1 VNRQAHDWHLFRH
14 AESVPPRFDDA
25 GMPPGLRALGH
36 HVREAGEGERIL
48 ATAIIEQST
57 LTADGDFEPRL
68 EGSSKPV
75 AQKAGADSTDPKE
88 LARLCAAQMAKEA
101 ADRAAEK
108 AADVAATKAL
118 ESAAADAE
126 NALNDVA
133 ILYLKQIKAAMAGNF
148 TFDVQR
154 EVTSNRTVGVKFE
167 VKARH
172 PVSITLVGGAIQ
184 VRIHTGGGMIYPEIK
199 VPSDLSKEKLG
210 ALVQTIIEG

>member
-1 VNRQAHDWHLFRH
+1 MVSDVKVRRWREARGLKQSSITLHLVFT
-14 AESVPPRFDDA
+14 
-25 GMPPGLRALGH
+25 GNPGTGKTTVARLVAKLFKALGVLSRGH
-36 HVREAGEGERIL
+36 LVEVDRSKLVEGYVGQ
-48 ATAIIEQST
+48 T
-57 LTADGDFEPRL
+57 
-68 EGSSKPV
+68 
-75 AQKAGADSTDPKE
+75 
-88 LARLCAAQMAKEA
+88 
-101 ADRAAEK
+101 
-108 AADVAATKAL
+108 ATKAL

-133 ILYLKQIKAAMAGNF
+133 IPYLKQIKAAMAGNF

-154 EVTSNRTVGVKFE
+154 EVTSNRTVGLKFE

-172 PVSITLVGGAIQ
+172 PVSIKLVGGAIQ

>member
-1 VNRQAHDWHLFRH
+1 
-14 AESVPPRFDDA
+14 
-25 GMPPGLRALGH
+25 M
-36 HVREAGEGERIL
+36 
-48 ATAIIEQST
+48 
-57 LTADGDFEPRL
+57 
-68 EGSSKPV
+68 
-75 AQKAGADSTDPKE
+75 DPKE
-88 LARLCAAQMAKEA
+88 LAKLYAAQMAKEA

-108 AADVAATKAL
+108 AADVAATKAR

-133 ILYLKQIKAAMAGNF
+133 IPYLKEIKSAMAGNF

-154 EVTSNRTVGVKFE
+154 EVTSNRTLGVKFE
-167 VKARH
+167 IKERH
-172 PVSITLVGGAIQ
+172 PPVSIKLIGGSIQ